1 MRTADSV
8 SPSLTGGN
16 VLLSLLLYVAV
27 YLMIYPVGVSVMLRV
42 VRKGPAASEEDLPI
56 ESGHPKRPIEALAGT
71 TPAGAR

>member
-27 YLMIYPVGVSVMLRV
+27 YLVIFPVGISDHARH
-42 VRKGPAASEEDLPI
+42 RPARTYRI
-56 ESGHPKRPIEALAGT
+56 G
-71 TPAGAR
+71 